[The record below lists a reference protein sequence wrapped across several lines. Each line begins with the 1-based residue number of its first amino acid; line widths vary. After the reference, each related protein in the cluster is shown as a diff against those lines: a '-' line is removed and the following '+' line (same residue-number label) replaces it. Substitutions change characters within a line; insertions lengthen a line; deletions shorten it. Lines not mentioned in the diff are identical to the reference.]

1 MLTLALV
8 KLSLKI
14 ILTYSL
20 NVHWDVRHL
29 HTNVVYF
36 IDIID
41 RKPLFGQS
49 LQEHLESEN
58 REIAYVIE
66 ECIGSLSEAA
76 LREEVN
82 NDSYF
87 V

>member
-1 MLTLALV
+1 M
-8 KLSLKI
+8 
-14 ILTYSL
+14 
-20 NVHWDVRHL
+20 
-29 HTNVVYF
+29 VYF
-36 IDIID
+36 IDLID

-66 ECIGSLSEAA
+66 ECIAVLTESA
-76 LREEVN
+76 LQEEVS

-87 V
+87 MN